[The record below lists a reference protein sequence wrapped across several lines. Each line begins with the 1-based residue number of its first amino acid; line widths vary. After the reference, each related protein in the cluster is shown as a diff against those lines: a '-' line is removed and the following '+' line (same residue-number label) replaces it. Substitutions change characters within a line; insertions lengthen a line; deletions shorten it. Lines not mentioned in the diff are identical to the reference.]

1 MAGIKEILEVERARE
16 SVADWQLINL
26 FQEGSFY
33 RAYEVSAW
41 LCVRFVHGFKAS
53 NRMYKGIED
62 SVALIGF
69 PPTSLSKFTPDGAE
83 TQNVSENEIDLI
95 LPSTSIPDE
104 YDTALMQL
112 EYSDWKSSLPVQSL
126 SQCPV
131 I

>member
-1 MAGIKEILEVERARE
+1 
-16 SVADWQLINL
+16 
-26 FQEGSFY
+26 
-33 RAYEVSAW
+33 
-41 LCVRFVHGFKAS
+41 
-53 NRMYKGIED
+53 MYKGIED

-112 EYSDWKSSLPVQSL
+112 EYSDWKSSLPFFSSPENTGFYSVPFIYTL
-126 SQCPV
+126 
-131 I
+131 